1 MSLRQRRLATP
12 EPEQFI
18 PDPAKSSLPA
28 SSESRLE
35 DGADDADDERGPLRR
50 CLVTRQS
57 GERAGMIRFVVGPDR
72 MIVPDLAARLP
83 GRGFWLSPS
92 ADVLE
97 AAVKRGVFS
106 RAARGPVTLPPELAN
121 LIRSGLTRR
130 VIDLLGLARR
140 AGQAVGGFAKAREA
154 LMQARTGLI
163 VQALDGSDEECRR
176 LLSGSHTVPVVR
188 PLTASALGAVFGRDH
203 VVHVAVAPGRLA
215 AALTTEAARLA
226 GMTGGPGTMNNPMPR
241 RHRGDRTDG

>member
-1 MSLRQRRLATP
+1 MSPRQRRLATP
-12 EPEQFI
+12 EPEQII
-18 PDPAKSSLPA
+18 PDTPQGPLPA
-28 SSESRLE
+28 PADPLV
-35 DGADDADDERGPLRR
+35 DGGDEADEERGPLRR

-57 GERAGMIRFVVGPDR
+57 GERAQMIRFVLGPDR
-72 MIVPDLAARLP
+72 LIVPDLAARLP

-92 ADVLE
+92 ANVLE
-97 AAVKRGVFS
+97 AAIKRGVFT
-106 RAARGPVTLPPELAN
+106 RAARGPVTLPPELGS

-130 VIDLLGLARR
+130 IVDLLGLARR

-154 LMQARTGLI
+154 LVQARTGLV
-163 VQALDGSDEECRR
+163 VQAVDGSDEECRR
-176 LLSGSHTVPVVR
+176 LLSGSQTIPVIR

-226 GMTGGPGTMNNPMPR
+226 GMTGEPGTMNNPMPP